1 MSLHVSWAMGV
12 VAPWCLGVGLVV
24 SMAADAG
31 QDAAI
36 GASVAPPA
44 LRAVTEPGTLIPVA
58 VTGPGFGLDPQKPV
72 IQRDARLIL
81 GDKPE
86 FERMPDEIEP
96 RALLKPHAPSPPSI
110 DRGRRGDPAV
120 GLRPTFS
127 SQLEHAGGLA
137 ALRARHMIFAE
148 AETFQSD
155 AFAPRAATEPRAET
169 FAPQLDASNPT
180 TAPSTAPLPP
190 QQRGSIETV
199 RPANLD
205 KRLMQGATPDVPRAE
220 ALESAT
226 PAPADAT
233 PVEVVALPTI
243 PGDAPVNFSAIP
255 ADRPDYA
262 ALVEADQS
270 RRERRCLAQAI
281 YFEARGESEK
291 GQAAVAQVVLNRVSS
306 GLYPSTICG
315 VVFQNRQ
322 HYHACQFSFACEGRS
337 LRITEPEAWRRAE
350 RVAAAV
356 TSGQTYVADVG
367 SATHYHAL
375 YVHPYW
381 ARRLQR
387 TDRIGHHVFYKM
399 RAGQT

>member
-1 MSLHVSWAMGV
+1 MSLRVSWAMGV

-36 GASVAPPA
+36 GASIAPA
-44 LRAVTEPGTLIPVA
+44 AVLAVTEPGNLIPVA
-58 VTGPGFGLDPQKPV
+58 VTGPGFGLDPKKPAAT
-72 IQRDARLIL
+72 REARLIL
-81 GDKPE
+81 GDQPE
-86 FERMPDEIEP
+86 FEEMPDEIEP
-96 RALLKPHAPSPPSI
+96 RAVLKPHAHRLPAI
-110 DRGRRGDPAV
+110 DRQRRGDPAV

-127 SQLEHAGGLA
+127 SQLQHGGGLA
-137 ALRARHMIFAE
+137 AVRARQMIFAE

-155 AFAPRAATEPRAET
+155 AFALGSAPAPKAESFT
-169 FAPQLDASNPT
+169 PQADANPT
-180 TAPSTAPLPP
+180 TAPSSTLASP
-190 QQRGSIETV
+190 QQQGSIETA
-199 RPANLD
+199 RPANLNE
-205 KRLMQGATPDVPRAE
+205 RLMQGATPDVPRAE

-226 PAPADAT
+226 PAPIDAT

-243 PGDAPVNFSAIP
+243 PGDAPVNFSAVP

-262 ALVEADQS
+262 ALIDTDQP
-270 RRERRCLAQAI
+270 RREERCLAQAI

-291 GQAAVAQVVLNRVSS
+291 GQAAVAQVVLNRASS

-337 LRITEPEAWRRAE
+337 LRITEPDAWRRAQ
-350 RVAAAV
+350 RIAAAV

-387 TDRIGHHVFYKM
+387 TDRIGHHVFYKL